1 MGDNIDIVGLVHMGE
16 LTPITLAKMKWDLL
30 VLF

>member
-1 MGDNIDIVGLVHMGE
+1 MTNDTYSGNRHMYVGIEH
-16 LTPITLAKMKWDLL
+16 ISLAKMKWDLL